1 LVIQDVAGLDVC
13 FDFFEFVA
21 HVAIRG
27 LIDYGGEDFLA
38 LANPPATASRHNVA
52 QPTALSH
59 SENATPPLAAISD
72 YSFAL
77 DPRRGAM
84 SNKAV
89 MQMTD
94 PEYTVEFDGKETYVM
109 RNGVRLAMRCDDR
122 WVSIEPGVTVR
133 DVVENGQPGIEVRMM
148 LH

>member
-1 LVIQDVAGLDVC
+1 
-13 FDFFEFVA
+13 
-21 HVAIRG
+21 
-27 LIDYGGEDFLA
+27 
-38 LANPPATASRHNVA
+38 
-52 QPTALSH
+52 
-59 SENATPPLAAISD
+59 
-72 YSFAL
+72 
-77 DPRRGAM
+77 M

-133 DVVENGQPGIEVRMM
+133 DVVENGQCGIEVRMT